1 MKRRLS
7 RVMGLTLILAA
18 GLATV
23 AGAEDYSKFGVRVRG
38 VYVMPD
44 ESVDSRLSPL
54 NLKVDDNIIPGVDL
68 EYFFTKNISA
78 ELFAA
83 VTKHEIKSGGD
94 VVGSTWLLPP
104 TLTVKYHPMA
114 GSLVSPYLG
123 AGVNYT
129 VPFDARLRLN
139 NAAGNNIVTDFSIHN
154 TVGWVAQAGADI
166 KIKDNVYFNLDY
178 KYVNVDAK
186 MVVNGTKFKLDLNPH
201 LFGIG
206 LGYRF

>member
-1 MKRRLS
+1 MKKRLS
-7 RVMGLTLILAA
+7 RVLGLTLILAA

-23 AGAEDYSKFGVRVRG
+23 ASAEDYSKFGVRVRG
-38 VYVMPD
+38 VYVMPV
-44 ESVDSRLSPL
+44 ESVDSRLSSL
-54 NLKVDDNIIPGVDL
+54 NLKVDDNIIPGIDL

-104 TLTVKYHPMA
+104 TLTAKYHPMA
-114 GSLVSPYLG
+114 GSLVSPYIG
-123 AGVNYT
+123 AGVNFT
-129 VPFDARLRLN
+129 LPFDSRLT
-139 NAAGNNIVTDFSIHN
+139 GVSDFSIHN
-154 TVGWVAQAGADI
+154 TVGWVAQVGADI

-178 KYVNVDAK
+178 KYVNMDAK
-186 MVVNGTKFKLDLNPH
+186 MVVAGTKYKLDLNPN